1 MGVLVDGEL
10 NDPTSSGVWK
20 SPIRPPTGGSIVS
33 GISISEDGIV
43 VSLIELLSEEMVC
56 DNRKEKVQETK
67 KVKFL
72 IFIYTLFFNY

>member
-1 MGVLVDGEL
+1 M
-10 NDPTSSGVWK
+10 
-20 SPIRPPTGGSIVS
+20 RPPSEGSMVS
-33 GISISEDGIV
+33 GISISENGIV

-56 DNRKEKVQETK
+56 DNKREKVQETK

>member
-1 MGVLVDGEL
+1 M
-10 NDPTSSGVWK
+10 
-20 SPIRPPTGGSIVS
+20 VS
-33 GISISEDGIV
+33 GISISENEIV

-56 DNRKEKVQETK
+56 ENRMEKVQETK